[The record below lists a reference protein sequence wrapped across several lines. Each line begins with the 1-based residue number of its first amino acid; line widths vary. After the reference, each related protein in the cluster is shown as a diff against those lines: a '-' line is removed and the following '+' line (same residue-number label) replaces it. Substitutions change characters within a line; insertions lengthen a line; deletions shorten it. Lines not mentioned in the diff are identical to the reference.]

1 MKSRRVIFTPQAR
14 QDMRDIVARYRQ
26 TMGASV
32 AAKVTRSLAAGVRA
46 TARISSEAA
55 TRRDFPEGYFRVIAK
70 AHLVIFQIKNDT
82 SRIVRIIHAARD
94 PFIALQEIEAEDG
107 I

>member
-1 MKSRRVIFTPQAR
+1 
-14 QDMRDIVARYRQ
+14 MRNIVARYRQ
-26 TMGASV
+26 TMGPSA

-46 TARISSEAA
+46 TARISRQAA
-55 TRRDFPEGYFRVIAK
+55 TRRDFPEGYFRVVAK
-70 AHLVIFQIKNDT
+70 GHLVIFQIENDT

-94 PFIALQEIEAEDG
+94 PIIALEEIEAEDG